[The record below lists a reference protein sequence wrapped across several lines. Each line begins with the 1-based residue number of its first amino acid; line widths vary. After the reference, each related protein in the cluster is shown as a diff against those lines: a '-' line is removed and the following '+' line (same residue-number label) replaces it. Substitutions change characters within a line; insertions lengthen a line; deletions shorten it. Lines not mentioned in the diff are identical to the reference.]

1 MLKALVPHF
10 PFSRASCREEGRAA
24 GRGCEKRK
32 DRALHCWNKGNKEGT
47 EPRDK
52 GVKKRVR
59 HNGEKGELFFFFLFY
74 SHSQSLWRRRLPS
87 AFRSFVQE
95 QQTSFKDGPK
105 RGSIITFSGRFMI
118 HYDVFNARYLL
129 SFPVCI
135 SFFLLKIISN
145 PSGPILPS
153 SLSLRHY
160 HSAKSVGEA
169 RTAIISTT
177 RPNEKE
183 SESILQHA
191 PTPGRTEPVAT
202 CKMGAQRPSSPT
214 VPLGL
219 GLGRYGPSSPFGI
232 VKIMGQ
238 GLWADISLPSRWNRL
253 ITEKENWGAAL
264 PGKESKVWQSC
275 FMSPNDLFIAYPRA
289 SHSRPSISLFPHHS
303 LYLRL
308 D

>member
-1 MLKALVPHF
+1 MKIRRKRRKEFRGKCWKLWCLISHSLALLVEKKGGPQEEDARRERIVRSIVETRGIKKERSRETKA
-10 PFSRASCREEGRAA
+10 SRKELDTTG
-24 GRGCEKRK
+24 KR
-32 DRALHCWNKGNKEGT
+32 RT
-47 EPRDK
+47 
-52 GVKKRVR
+52 
-59 HNGEKGELFFFFLFY
+59 FFFFLFY

-160 HSAKSVGEA
+160 HSAKNVGEA

-191 PTPGRTEPVAT
+191 
-202 CKMGAQRPSSPT
+202 
-214 VPLGL
+214 
-219 GLGRYGPSSPFGI
+219 
-232 VKIMGQ
+232 
-238 GLWADISLPSRWNRL
+238 RL
-253 ITEKENWGAAL
+253 LEG
-264 PGKESKVWQSC
+264 
-275 FMSPNDLFIAYPRA
+275 MSPWLLVKWAPNDR
-289 SHSRPSISLFPHHS
+289 HHQQFRWAWAWVDMDHQVLS
-303 LYLRL
+303 GSWR
-308 D
+308 